1 MRWPLCVCGGAIRVS
16 KDDSPKGPMAT
27 TLVTSLPILPLFY
40 LICSKKFILPL
51 FSKKT
56 CFSSSFFFLLL
67 NKNNK

>member
-51 FSKKT
+51 FSKKNM
-56 CFSSSFFFLLL
+56 FFLFFLLL
-67 NKNNK
+67 IIK